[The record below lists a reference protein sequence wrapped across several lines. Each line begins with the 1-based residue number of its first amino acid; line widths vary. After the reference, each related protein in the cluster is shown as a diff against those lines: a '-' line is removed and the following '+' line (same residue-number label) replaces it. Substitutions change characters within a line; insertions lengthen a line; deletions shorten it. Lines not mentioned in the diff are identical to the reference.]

1 MKKLIASCIGMLLAF
16 GLAACKNS
24 ADDDS
29 TPASSSSSNSVS
41 ISTELQP
48 AIKGTL
54 GHGYNVFSQY
64 INPTYVRPTRV
75 LDYDK
80 MVETFGLYNKRIAR
94 TTYQTRSGSNLST
107 YQKELSQ
114 TVKAHYGVSNVFSAS
129 LETNFGIENTG
140 TNESSYASMH
150 TNVEQFSSCLK
161 NVTDASLSKV
171 ESCITDEF
179 KQSVSGYIDEL
190 KDSKFDPKKIFNEY
204 GTHVIIGGT
213 YGGRYDYYLT
223 TSRVKRS
230 DTFKLSYKV
239 AAEFGKATKDE
250 KGKESGEKDGQ
261 AKSGGGSN
269 SGTVGN
275 VDTSD
280 VQTKK
285 TYAEVVGGKN
295 AFSGDLKNPD
305 TYQKWL
311 ESVEPE
317 TNWVLIGFDEG
328 SNYNG
333 IIPIWEIVARMIN
346 EGDSNSE
353 TNTNLKNLAVAIG
366 EGYKKYAEEQNEK
379 YKSAYQEWVDP
390 NTLGKK
396 CVWDIRVGDREFQIR
411 EQPGVHSPGVKST
424 DGGATINYN
433 NTVYYKLPVNLNR
446 NGRGD
451 TAGTEA
457 YLYVAYCYYSSTKGT
472 QLEDAN
478 GEMHPTTLEPLND
491 MLITENI
498 LHYITDNGYTATDKL
513 HGWWYS
519 SEGRSTGS
527 WRIGYK
533 RGTSAPIRDVRVL
546 IDYGD
551 REEAFTGHGPDNN
564 GLVCYGADEVDV
576 KKEKRKG
583 KQGQDIAAYTTGVDW
598 TYIYYYCDQ

>member
-94 TTYQTRSGSNLST
+94 TTYQTRTGSNLST

-140 TNESSYASMH
+140 SNESSYASMH

-190 KDSKFDPKKIFNEY
+190 KNSKFDPKKIFNEY

-295 AFSGDLKNPD
+295 AFSGDLKDPD

-317 TNWVLIGFDEG
+317 ANWVLIGFDEG

-366 EGYKKYAEEQNEK
+366 EGYKKYADEQNEK
-379 YKSAYQEWVDP
+379 YKAAYQEWVDP

-396 CVWDIRVGDREFQIR
+396 CVWDIRVGTVDGTIR
-411 EQPGVHSPGVKST
+411 VSPNTDGSTEIKST
-424 DGGATINYN
+424 DGGATVNYN
-433 NTVYYKLPVNLNR
+433 NTVYYKLPVDLNR
-446 NGRGD
+446 GASD
-451 TAGTEA
+451 KIVT
-457 YLYVAYCYYSSTKGT
+457 YLYVAYCYYSSSKGT

-498 LHYITDNGYTATDKL
+498 LHYISDNGYTATDKL
-513 HGWWYS
+513 HGWWYAG
-519 SEGRSTGS
+519 EGRSTGS

-546 IDYGD
+546 IDYGG

-564 GLVCYGADEVDV
+564 GFVCYGADEVDV
-576 KKEKRKG
+576 KKENRKG
-583 KQGQDIAAYTTGVDW
+583 KQGQDIGAYAPGRDW